1 MKELFYKMIK
11 PSIIFE
17 SMPDFSDNSRAV
29 FDEMVRQGYDK
40 KYRLIWFIRY
50 GQCASIKNG
59 KVEYWDHRDRKT
71 LLQKIRNYSFHYK
84 TKCIICCNHFIT
96 SSGKGSITSGK
107 DQKSFYLSHGTPMKR
122 VKPYYTSHGGID
134 YILSPAKA
142 LDGLMAEE
150 FSFDRRQVFTCGFP
164 RNDAFARPAPNLRQ
178 LLGINHKRIIIW
190 YPTYRQNADKT
201 IVATKNSLPII
212 HDEESAKQLN
222 EAAKKLDVFLILKP
236 HHAQDVSLIHDLH
249 LSNIRLISDNFF
261 AEKGI
266 SSYELLAGSDA
277 LITDYSSVYFDYTL
291 CDKPIGVIW
300 EDIDEYRSFP
310 GFAMDLDYYLKGAV
324 KIYNRDDFA
333 AFLQEVAEGKDRLQ
347 VERREIRDVTNY
359 STDGKNAER
368 VVAFIAEKAGL

>member
-1 MKELFYKMIK
+1 MIK